1 MTDIIPN
8 TTFDDDQPAIVDP
21 TPVNST
27 TPDAP
32 AAADSLDASAALG
45 ASTVLDNL
53 FGPSPDTGDEGGE
66 DFAPAGIQRLVDGK
80 VRVSPAS
87 ADELLKIGAVYVP
100 TPGYEEA
107 ARILGEQRLVHLVG
121 PDHAGKFAMAHALAR
136 RQREVD
142 PSLRIRILRCAEDVS
157 ILDVLE
163 DKECPPQSIFIVRD
177 AFAMPGLQR
186 NDFRGALGPL
196 QTALKGDG
204 SGSGHYLILT
214 TDSEL
219 PANTPTGRQQTV
231 DVPALPTTL
240 RAGLLDKHFVYYS
253 IPDSWRPLAADM
265 ALKTLEHPYQ
275 FDLFAARLQR
285 LEATPRRSQLEAI
298 VRDIKDSALSVRVW
312 FAGLDPNQRYF
323 AMLASLLSSFSLD
336 DLWQQYEKLYKFLKD
351 REIRLDPPLNY
362 GREDLLESIQAR
374 RTEFGTVEFNSPIF
388 AQGALAQAQ
397 YNYREP
403 FRLLLPKFA
412 EAIES
417 TVSDGAAPARRR
429 AARDRRQAL
438 TTAIGLLGQADLRW
452 MQPILLR
459 LALYAEQNLQG
470 QEKARAELEVRVAA
484 AAVLLRICDKEEQ
497 QQPVANLLAGW
508 ARDGRPRVRWTAA
521 AAYGKLPRSMVA
533 GALKPLGKL
542 AADNDFVRGEAAFA
556 LEQLFARAP
565 DDVIAALNAY
575 LADGNPTAARTVRM
589 VVGAVSKDDR
599 IQASYFREAARQDAF
614 WPLLDN
620 VIRRGS
626 VEQAKFGL
634 SLLRSWL
641 VRADNGRQSEALEEK
656 MLATAK
662 MLGQQRHDLFKSTLS
677 NWLEGAEPMSPLY
690 VSAANLAREMVYIQP
705 MIEIDESDLVE
716 ADILVIDI
724 DAVPTPAPPSP
735 TPDPIGIV
743 WLDGP

>member
-1 MTDIIPN
+1 MTDELPEP
-8 TTFDDDQPAIVDP
+8 DLPADEDAAQAAQ
-21 TPVNST
+21 T
-27 TPDAP
+27 AP
-32 AAADSLDASAALG
+32 ATAADTALFL
-45 ASTVLDNL
+45 APADTVD
-53 FGPSPDTGDEGGE
+53 DTGDGSSD
-66 DFAPAGIQRLVDGK
+66 DFAPAGVQRPLEG
-80 VRVSPAS
+80 RARISPAS
-87 ADELLKIGAVYVP
+87 ADELFKIGAVY
-100 TPGYEEA
+100 TPPPDFDQA
-107 ARILGEQRLVHLVG
+107 AQVLGEHRLVHLVG

-136 RQREVD
+136 QQRQVNT
-142 PSLRIRILRCAEDVS
+142 SLRILTLRCAEDVS

-163 DKECPPQSIFIVRD
+163 DEERPPDYSILIIRD
-177 AFAMPGLQR
+177 AFATPGLQR
-186 NDFRGALGPL
+186 HDFRAAWGPL
-196 QTALKGDG
+196 HSTLDNNDQ
-204 SGSGHYLILT
+204 YLILT
-214 TDSEL
+214 TDSES
-219 PANTPTGRQQTV
+219 PADAPTGWQQTV
-231 DVPALPTTL
+231 NVPALPAAL
-240 RAGLLDKHFVYYS
+240 YPALLDKHFAYYS
-253 IPDSWRPLAADM
+253 IPESWWSSAAEV
-265 ALKTLEHPYQ
+265 ALSSLEHPYQ
-275 FDLFAARLQR
+275 FDLFATRLQR
-285 LEATPRRSQLEAI
+285 LEARPRQAQLEVI
-298 VRDIKDSALSVRVW
+298 VRDMKDSALSVRVW
-312 FAGLDPNQRYF
+312 FDGLNPNQRYF

-388 AQGALAQAQ
+388 AHGALDQAQ

-417 TVSDGAAPARRR
+417 TVSDSAAPARRR

-452 MQPILLR
+452 VQPILLR

-484 AAVLLRICDKEEQ
+484 AAVLLRICDKEKQ

-521 AAYGKLPRSMVA
+521 AAYSKLPRSMVA

-575 LADGNPTAARTVRM
+575 LADGNPTVARTVRM

-599 IQASYFREAARQDAF
+599 IQAAYFREAVRQDAF

-724 DAVPTPAPPSP
+724 DPGPTPSLLPP

-743 WLDGP
+743 WLDGQ